1 MATKLSLYNEA
12 LRILGERNLASLT
25 ENREPR
31 RLLDAVYDAGAVNY
45 CLEQGQWAFAMR
57 AVKLEYSPSI
67 VMGFSG
73 GYSRGF
79 EKPTDYVRL
88 AAFCT
93 DARFTSP
100 TIYYA
105 TEAGFWFADVDEVYV
120 KYVSNNTSFG
130 KDLSLWP
137 ETFTR
142 YAASYLAVEI
152 VERLTQNSAKWDQT
166 YKLAKQRLR
175 EALSKDAMEGPTRE
189 LPTGSWANAR
199 AGGSRNPWRDRG
211 NRGQLIG

>member
-1 MATKLSLYNEA
+1 MATKLTLYNEA

-31 RLLDAVYDAGAVNY
+31 RLLDAVYDAGAINY
-45 CLEQGQWAFAMR
+45 CLEQGQWAFAIR

-93 DARFTSP
+93 DAGFTSP
-100 TIYYA
+100 TMYYA
-105 TEAGFWFADVDEVYV
+105 TEAGYWFSDLDEVYI
-120 KYVSNNTSFG
+120 KYVSNDTTFG
-130 KDLSLWP
+130 GDLSLWP
-137 ETFTR
+137 ESFTR
-142 YAASYLAVEI
+142 YVAAYLAVEI
-152 VERLTQNSAKWDQT
+152 AERLTQNATKWET
-166 YKLAKQRLR
+166 LYKLAKLRLR
-175 EALSKDAMEGPTRE
+175 EALSKDAMENPARV
-189 LPTGSWANAR
+189 LPAGSWVSAR
-199 AGGSRNPWRDRG
+199 SSGRSSWGDRG